1 MEPNA
6 SAMELG
12 RLGLTTLLS
21 VLNTTFLDSNICG
34 ATLVALMHL
43 MMGAHPILP
52 RHGGQV
58 MSQLLASFCRRAEYC
73 GDDDKWDDLERVQTA
88 TAAMAL
94 LVCGERAEVVL
105 NEVEK
110 HSNDYD
116 DILVKQVSNVRT
128 EASRLQ
134 EMNEP

>member
-1 MEPNA
+1 M
-6 SAMELG
+6 
-12 RLGLTTLLS
+12 
-21 VLNTTFLDSNICG
+21 
-34 ATLVALMHL
+34 
-43 MMGAHPILP
+43 
-52 RHGGQV
+52 
-58 MSQLLASFCRRAEYC
+58 
-73 GDDDKWDDLERVQTA
+73 A

-110 HSNDYD
+110 DSSNYN

>member
-1 MEPNA
+1 
-6 SAMELG
+6 
-12 RLGLTTLLS
+12 
-21 VLNTTFLDSNICG
+21 
-34 ATLVALMHL
+34 MHL

-110 HSNDYD
+110 DSSNYN